1 MKKMLHVTAADDE
14 PTYYVDELGEE
25 AYLKALRDESVRDLL
40 FDTAYDMYEDGLKSI
55 RKFLESVYCKFSES
69 SDFDPTYYVVFDVE
83 LTPYGEDVF
92 RPEALD
98 PYSGHME
105 EVPEAESDG
114 FYTGEECKDT
124 WNDKVRPVLQ
134 EKFNAVNDKSDA
146 WYEQHEDD
154 EDQQELIWS
163 EYGPLYDDMQT
174 LKDEYVRQASTVVE
188 SVLDD
193 MVIEFN
199 DFFESTERQTDMLNA
214 NEIKFTADGERVFD

>member
-1 MKKMLHVTAADDE
+1 MKRMLRVTAADDK

-40 FDTAYDMYEDGLKSI
+40 FDTAYDMYDDGLKSI

-124 WNDKVRPVLQ
+124 WNDKVRPYLQ
-134 EKFNAVNDKSDA
+134 KEFNAVNDKSDA
-146 WYEQHEDD
+146 WYEQHEND
-154 EDQQELIWS
+154 EEEQELIWS
-163 EYGPLYDDMQT
+163 EYGPLYDDMHK
-174 LKDEYVRQASTVVE
+174 LKDEYVKQVSTVVE
-188 SVLDD
+188 SVLND

>member
-1 MKKMLHVTAADDE
+1 MKRMLRVTAADE

-25 AYLKALRDESVRDLL
+25 AYLKALRDESVRDLV
-40 FDTAYDMYEDGLKSI
+40 FDTAYDVYEEGLKSI
-55 RKFLESVYCKFSES
+55 RTFLGSVYCKFSQS
-69 SDFDPTYYVVFDVE
+69 SDLDPTDYVVFDVE

-92 RPEALD
+92 NPEALD

-114 FYTGEECKDT
+114 YYTGEACKSD

-154 EDQQELIWS
+154 EEEQELIWS
-163 EYGPLYDDMQT
+163 EDGPLYDDMQK
-174 LKDEYVRQASTVVE
+174 LKHEYVKQVSTVVE

-193 MVIEFN
+193 LVVEFS
-199 DFFESTERQTDMLNA
+199 DFLDSSERQVDMLNA
-214 NEIKFTADGERVFD
+214 NDIKFNANGERVFN